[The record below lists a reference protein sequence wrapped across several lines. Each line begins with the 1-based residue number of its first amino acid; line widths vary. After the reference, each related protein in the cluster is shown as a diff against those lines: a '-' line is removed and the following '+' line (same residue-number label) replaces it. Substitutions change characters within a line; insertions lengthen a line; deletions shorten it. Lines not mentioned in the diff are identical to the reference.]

1 MHNKTYKKVIV
12 FALVLTM
19 LMPLGSMAA
28 ETTADN
34 AADSSVSVTD
44 TDKED
49 STADAKEDS
58 AAKDDEEK
66 VVPITDK
73 EAVALE
79 TCKEVASND
88 NFILYCDEE
97 NDRLCLYVKS
107 SDKYWWTSPINVQA
121 DQTIVD
127 TNKNATMK
135 KNIRKQ
141 IASSLA
147 IRVGDLRQEK
157 RSESAPTY
165 STKAK
170 VKYKTEDN
178 GVAVTY
184 NYSSDKIE
192 LVVHYQLEDD
202 NLYVYA
208 DSSEINEKDTNAVD
222 GKVLT
227 KLQLCPQFGAAA
239 ATDENGNPTEGYMI
253 VPDGSGAVIKYNNGK
268 TDYESYSHHVYG
280 RDYTAVPLTVP
291 QKTEQAYLPVLATV
305 SGKSGLVAI
314 ASDGDSNVY
323 AKAQVSGQNKQAYN
337 SCYFE
342 FETRSS
348 DSFHMSGGDR
358 GTEITVFERNG
369 NIKTKRFGVRY
380 YPIDKSEDVNYADC
394 AEVYRN
400 YLIDNKGLT
409 SKVASDKTDLYVDL
423 FGGVMKTT
431 PVVGI
436 PMDLKTS
443 ITSFSQA
450 SEILKK
456 LQDKGVDNIVANYN
470 DWTSDSI
477 KNKIS
482 TDASP
487 SGTLGSD
494 DEFFDF
500 VNDSGA
506 DVYASLNNF
515 QMDSGSLGYMTLT
528 STAIRVSNEY
538 SRQSKY
544 SPAFGAALKGVSP
557 ALLTPKK
564 YSKVF
569 DEIISSY
576 NDNKLTKVG
585 FGDYSTKLVSDFS
598 KKDSYSRERTME
610 TIVDGYKNA
619 SEKIGTVLA
628 DGANAYVL
636 PYISCVTNVPVYS
649 SQFNMVDY
657 DIPFYQMVIHGYI
670 PYSTKPVNA
679 SSDLND
685 TFLRALASGSS
696 LQYDFTYE
704 EASTLKDTD
713 YDELFYSNYSGWI
726 DTTAAQYKASNE
738 LLSSVSGM
746 TISKYE
752 VNDDNQKITTTYTK
766 DSKNVVV
773 VVDKSAGTATVDGKS
788 VDIADA
794 LKGGK

>member
-1 MHNKTYKKVIV
+1 MHNKSYKKVIV

-28 ETTADN
+28 ETTAEDN
-34 AADSSVSVTD
+34 AGTSVSVTATDDD
-44 TDKED
+44 TTKSDKED
-49 STADAKEDS
+49 SAIDED
-58 AAKDDEEK
+58 K
-66 VVPITDK
+66 VAPISDK

-79 TCKEVASND
+79 TCKEVTSND

-107 SDKYWWTSPINVQA
+107 SGKYWWTSPINVYA
-121 DQTIVD
+121 DETIID
-127 TNKNATMK
+127 SAKNTSMK

-157 RSESAPTY
+157 RSESSPTY
-165 STKAK
+165 SSKAS
-170 VKYKTEDN
+170 VKYKTEDK

-184 NYSSDKIE
+184 NYSAEKVK
-192 LVVHYQLEDD
+192 LVVHYELEDD

-208 DSSEINEKDTNAVD
+208 DTSEIEEKDTNAVD

-227 KLQLCPQFGAAA
+227 KIQLCPQFGAAP
-239 ATDENGNPTEGYMI
+239 ATDENGDPTEGYMI

-314 ASDGDSNVY
+314 ASDGDANVY

-369 NIKTKRFGVRY
+369 QIKTKRFGVRY
-380 YPIDKSEDVNYADC
+380 YPIDKDEDVNYADC

-409 SKVASDKTDLYVDL
+409 SKVTEDKTNLYIDL
-423 FGGVMKTT
+423 FGGVMKTKS
-431 PVVGI
+431 VVGI
-436 PMDLKTS
+436 PIDLKTN

-450 SEILKK
+450 SEIVKK
-456 LQDKGVDNIVANYN
+456 LEDKGVSNIVANYN

-482 TDASP
+482 TDVNP
-487 SGTLGSD
+487 SSTLGSD
-494 DEFFDF
+494 DEFYDF
-500 VNDSGA
+500 VNNSGA
-506 DVYASLNNF
+506 EVYASLNNF

-544 SPAFGAALKGVSP
+544 SAAFGATLKGVSP
-557 ALLTPKK
+557 ALLAPKK

-569 DEIISSY
+569 DEITESY
-576 NDNKLTKVG
+576 KENKLTKIG

-598 KKDSYSRERTME
+598 KKDPFSREKTME
-610 TIVDGYKNA
+610 TIIDGYKKA
-619 SEKIGTVLA
+619 SEEIGTVLA

-636 PYISCVTNVPVYS
+636 PYVSCVTNVPVYS
-649 SQFNMVDY
+649 SQFNMTDY
-657 DIPFYQMVIHGYI
+657 DIPFYQMVIHGYV

-685 TFLRALASGSS
+685 IFLRALSSGSAI
-696 LQYDFTYE
+696 QYDFTYE

-713 YDELFYSNYSGWI
+713 YDELYYSNYSGWI
-726 DTTAAQYKASNE
+726 DTAAAQYKAASE
-738 LLSSVSGM
+738 VLDSVSGM

-752 VNDDNQKITTTYTK
+752 VSDDNNVITTTYTK
-766 DSKNVVV
+766 DSKNVVI
-773 VVDKSAGTATVDGKS
+773 VVDKSAGTATVDGKT
-788 VDIADA
+788 VNIADA
-794 LKGGK
+794 LEGGK